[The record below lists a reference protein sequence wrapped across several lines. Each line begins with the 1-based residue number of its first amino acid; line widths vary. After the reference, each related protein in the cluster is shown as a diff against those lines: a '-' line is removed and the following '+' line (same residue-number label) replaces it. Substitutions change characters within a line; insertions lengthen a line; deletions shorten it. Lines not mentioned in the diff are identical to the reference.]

1 VRIGAVSG
9 RVGHA
14 PGGGCS
20 VGPVAGAGVVG
31 ERRLRGVVVVAV
43 AVSPRADETGDA
55 AEDALAL
62 LGAVDALDG
71 EVRGDTR
78 GGGLVVGGDDELF
91 GLVGAA
97 VGASAGEPPG
107 GKRGEDDDEDEANER
122 SGLEGPDVGVDLV
135 GVDAAGLEHAHGR
148 PAVSSATCGFRFSV
162 RITRLGS

>member
-1 VRIGAVSG
+1 MALAPSRRSGRRRCALAVMVAGRLVGLWAGFAGLEAFHPRVWICAVSG

-14 PGGGCS
+14 PVGGGS

-78 GGGLVVGGDDELF
+78 RGGLVVVGDDELF
-91 GLVGAA
+91 CLVGATT
-97 VGASAGEPPG
+97 
-107 GKRGEDDDEDEANER
+107 
-122 SGLEGPDVGVDLV
+122 
-135 GVDAAGLEHAHGR
+135 R
-148 PAVSSATCGFRFSV
+148 PRM
-162 RITRLGS
+162 RRR

>member
-1 VRIGAVSG
+1 VIGARQRRLWAGFAGLEAFHPRVRIGAVSG

-91 GLVGAA
+91 GLV
-97 VGASAGEPPG
+97 
-107 GKRGEDDDEDEANER
+107 KR
-122 SGLEGPDVGVDLV
+122 
-135 GVDAAGLEHAHGR
+135 
-148 PAVSSATCGFRFSV
+148 
-162 RITRLGS
+162 